1 LREQIFRDTI
11 QISKTEQKFLEEPFL
26 LITISMNQEG
36 NIMLRKMN
44 TKQHLFMAGGVM
56 AFTPLHITNEYL
68 YSSEF
73 ITVIPQKSVTAG
85 DVARRYTND
94 EKKTEKLQEA
104 IIAVNDLKPAGSIR
118 EGQHV
123 RVPVLTNEKK

>member
-1 LREQIFRDTI
+1 
-11 QISKTEQKFLEEPFL
+11 
-26 LITISMNQEG
+26 
-36 NIMLRKMN
+36 MLRKMN
-44 TKQHLFMAGGVM
+44 TKQHLFMAGALFLFVM

-104 IIAVNDLKPAGSIR
+104 IIAVNDLKPDGSIR

-123 RVPVLTNEKK
+123 RVPVLTKEKK